1 MSTTAHHKS
10 RTPRPRTGGELA
22 YTVAEVLHKLPIG
35 RNSLYAAIKDGT
47 IPSIR
52 IGDRIL
58 IPKAAFHEKF
68 GNV

>member
-1 MSTTAHHKS
+1 MSTAK
-10 RTPRPRTGGELA
+10 RRAPRPRTGGELA
-22 YTVAEVLHKLPIG
+22 YTVNEVLHKLPIG
-35 RNSLYAAIKDGT
+35 RNSLYAALANGE